1 MKFSRTPC
9 LLNTSASV
17 HHKRWLW
24 RCSNHSLVRNCFKKI
39 QKSLF
44 YFFAF
49 EFPNFKIQIV
59 LNLFLFFINLSL
71 VVLIKFVLT
80 KNCRVSYIPGFLPMS
95 VFGRRSTCVERYIS
109 QKMIAKFFLNSGG
122 VLKALQT
129 WQRVHGR
136 VLVEV
141 QRAKH
146 CVKRVQ
152 IRSFF
157 WSVFPLFG
165 LNTEIYGVNIR
176 IQSEYTK
183 IRTRNNSVYVD
194 TFHAVKSQKNWPFYI
209 WRASK

>member
-1 MKFSRTPC
+1 MKFSRTHC

-24 RCSNHSLVRNCFKKI
+24 RCSNHSLVRNFFKKI

-44 YFFAF
+44 YSFTF

-59 LNLFLFFINLSL
+59 LNLFLFFINFSL
-71 VVLIKFVLT
+71 VVLIKFVFT

-141 QRAKH
+141 QRAKQ
-146 CVKRVQ
+146 K
-152 IRSFF
+152 S
-157 WSVFPLFG
+157 P
-165 LNTEIYGVNIR
+165 NTELFLVRISSIRTEYGDLRSKYPYSVR
-176 IQSEYTK
+176 IQENT
-183 IRTRNNSVYVD
+183 D
-194 TFHAVKSQKNWPFYI
+194 QK
-209 WRASK
+209 

>member
-59 LNLFLFFINLSL
+59 LNLFLFFINFSV

-109 QKMIAKFFLNSGG
+109 QKMIQVGFWRRCKLDSGSMEESWWRFSE
-122 VLKALQT
+122 Q
-129 WQRVHGR
+129 
-136 VLVEV
+136 
-141 QRAKH
+141 
-146 CVKRVQ
+146 
-152 IRSFF
+152 
-157 WSVFPLFG
+157 
-165 LNTEIYGVNIR
+165 NTVWKESKYGVFFGPYFLYSDWIR
-176 IQSEYTK
+176 RFTE
-183 IRTRNNSVYVD
+183 
-194 TFHAVKSQKNWPFYI
+194 
-209 WRASK
+209 

>member
-80 KNCRVSYIPGFLPMS
+80 KNCRVSYIPGFLPIS

-109 QKMIAKFFLNSGG
+109 QKMIAKFFLNPGW

-129 WQRVHGR
+129 WQRLHGR

-146 CVKRVQ
+146 CEK
-152 IRSFF
+152 S
-157 WSVFPLFG
+157 P
-165 LNTEIYGVNIR
+165 NTELFLVR
-176 IQSEYTK
+176 ISF
-183 IRTRNNSVYVD
+183 IRTEYGDLRSKYPYSVRIHENTD
-194 TFHAVKSQKNWPFYI
+194 QK
-209 WRASK
+209 